1 MGLVL
6 ARGHEYIG
14 AMAEAKHSRANPP
27 NWLTGQLLIAM
38 PAMQDTRF
46 VQSVILVCSHTE
58 EGAMGVVVNHPLRT
72 PKFADLLSQL
82 GVAPSP
88 PRRELSV
95 GVGGPVDETRGFV
108 LHSADWLSDTSLQV
122 DDTHTLSANLD
133 ILQAVAAGGGPE
145 KAVLLL
151 GYAGWGE
158 GQLDQEM
165 RQNSWLSVAADDAII
180 FDTAH
185 NTKWQRALAKLGID
199 PGMLSGAV
207 GRA

>member
-1 MGLVL
+1 
-6 ARGHEYIG
+6 
-14 AMAEAKHSRANPP
+14 MAEAKLSRTNPP

-38 PAMQDTRF
+38 PAMGDTRF
-46 VQSVILVCSHTE
+46 AQSVILVCAHTAD
-58 EGAMGVVVNHPLRT
+58 GAMGVVVNHPLRA
-72 PKFADLLSQL
+72 PKFADLLRQL

-88 PRRELSV
+88 PQRELAV

-122 DDTHTLSANLD
+122 DDTRVLSANLD
-133 ILQAVAAGGGPE
+133 ILQAVAGGGGPE

-165 RQNSWLSVAADDAII
+165 RQNSWLSVAPDDALI
-180 FDTAH
+180 FDSAYS
-185 NTKWQRALAKLGID
+185 TKWQRALAKLGID
-199 PGMLSGAV
+199 PGMLSGTA
-207 GRA
+207 GQA

>member
-1 MGLVL
+1 MT
-6 ARGHEYIG
+6 
-14 AMAEAKHSRANPP
+14 EAKHSGSNPP

-38 PAMQDTRF
+38 PAMGDSRF

-58 EGAMGVVVNHPLRT
+58 EGAMGVVVNHPLRA
-72 PKFADLLSQL
+72 PKFADLMSQL
-82 GVAPSP
+82 DVSPSP
-88 PRRELSV
+88 PRRELPL

-108 LHSADWLSDTSLQV
+108 LHSADWISDTSLQV
-122 DDTHTLSANLD
+122 DDTLALSANLD

-165 RQNSWLSVAADDAII
+165 RQNSWLSVAADDALV
-180 FDTAH
+180 FDTAYS
-185 NTKWQRALAKLGID
+185 TKWQRALAKLGID
-199 PGMLSGAV
+199 PGMLSGAA